1 MVCDEPPGLPIKHIG
16 AAIFLACCRG
26 SFGVIFFDFVPKMIM
41 ITPQNSIVADLLW
54 IGQPGV
60 SSPPYSE
67 SKYTL
72 AGTTFSWYVK
82 INVVD
87 SSEEQLNKTGITYL
101 YWAIG

>member
-1 MVCDEPPGLPIKHIG
+1 
-16 AAIFLACCRG
+16 
-26 SFGVIFFDFVPKMIM
+26 M

-87 SSEEQLNKTGITYL
+87 SSEEQLNKTGVTYL